1 MGMTSTLLV
10 DGIMGHPM
18 EEPGAVVGEGS
29 VEALS
34 LSFISRIVFATV
46 VRGPPISESP
56 GEFI

>member
-1 MGMTSTLLV
+1 MTLTLLV
-10 DGIMGHPM
+10 DGITGHPM
-18 EEPGAVVGEGS
+18 EEPGAVGEEGS

-56 GEFI
+56 EEFI